1 MAVGNILR
9 LAGPFTGSGTTSLP
23 FGFKVF
29 YPTDVYVAVANNDAE
44 TPSNLTY
51 GTNYSV
57 VINDDQDATPGGT
70 VTLVAPLEVNQ
81 IAVVGSAIP
90 YTQET
95 QMTNYNRFPPEII
108 NTALDRIVIQIQ
120 QLVAQLNRVV
130 KVPETSSSTP
140 EQLISN
146 LFTARNEAVEASQRA
161 EAAATTSKTYA
172 GKVLAFKSAIE
183 AVSNYLAEVQTV
195 AEKINDVVTVSADM
209 DNVRTVA
216 GDHNA
221 INALVQNI
229 KYVRAVS
236 DIVENVVKVATNV
249 TSVQLAAA
257 HREQIDIVAG
267 GIASV
272 KTVADGIDS
281 VTALANKLAELVTI
295 VSHLAAVDTVSADI
309 ASVVK
314 VADGI
319 KEVVAAGASIANINL
334 VAADLANVD
343 TVAGRIEDV
352 SAIAGRLVDLLAAPG
367 QIDTK
372 RDAALKA
379 VASAQESAVQTVQN
393 TAATETSKA
402 QTAIAGVASSGVS
415 AVNEAKSDA
424 LAKID
429 ATVTQA
435 KSDIQA
441 QVTAATTQATT
452 ATQAATTATQKASEA
467 DQSAKD
473 AEALKT
479 AAETAKANAEAS
491 ATTATEQAGIATEKA
506 EALTEA
512 VDTLTAL
519 SNDAV
524 RFTAQEKTDAEKYQ
538 ARKNIAA
545 SSAGE
550 VEALKK
556 QVANLQAQAE
566 GKTFTYETDATEA
579 YAKDVPEGAYPY
591 AAVKNFGGKTIVWN
605 QEGRYE
611 IATIDPCWNP
621 LAHFASSSSVSIGIT
636 AGENSGAS
644 YRLGTRMRA
653 SHKMYVFFDISTDAD
668 NTLALYLNFGGTV
681 ENTGIILQKSKSVHV
696 SRLMTYPATPE
707 YTNFYIYPGGVPSS
721 TSITQNITVSN
732 FCIFDLTRM
741 FGAGNEPTKEEF
753 EAMFPENYYE
763 YNAGELKSAPVN
775 NLKVVG
781 RNLYPE
787 SGVLPAEIKEV
798 FVTDS
803 DGDYVISFDV
813 KDFSV
818 LQTTASVVS
827 AVKNNVKLHTVPTML
842 KKESGVNI
850 TANEVVRPAS
860 YTGRLFAEFKG
871 LTKGMGIFFYLN
883 PTSYAQV
890 NGEVSKVCIEK
901 TNELRA
907 YTPYKES
914 NLPIPDAVK
923 ALEGYGWS
931 AGTAKN
937 WVDWEKKEYH
947 REVAKLDVSKD
958 CTIRLIDAYGNN
970 KRFGLAPKTKIP
982 NPYYPKPQQVGAPIE
997 ASAVY
1002 TIDNPFIATSD
1013 YISVHATSGGS
1024 LDLYFTSA
1032 ANGSALTSIADANN
1046 YIKTINQ
1053 VIYYKLA
1060 EPEIIDISDI
1070 LPDDNLIEVEEG
1082 GTITFENSNGDGFRI
1097 PVPSEIVYQ
1106 KKVTTNE

>member
-29 YPTDVYVAVANNDAE
+29 YPTDVYVAVANNDTE

-70 VTLVAPLEVNQ
+70 VTLITPLEVNQ

-120 QLVAQLNRVV
+120 QLVEQLGRVV

-146 LFTARNEAVEASQRA
+146 LFTARNEAVEASQKA
-161 EAAATTSKTYA
+161 EASATTSKTYA
-172 GKVLAFKSAIE
+172 EKVLAFKSAIE
-183 AVSNYLAEVQTV
+183 AVSNYLTEVQTV
-195 AEKINDVVTVSADM
+195 AEKIADVATVSADM
-209 DNVRTVA
+209 DSVRTVA

-221 INALVQNI
+221 INSLIQNI

-236 DIVENVVKVATNV
+236 DIVDNVVTVATNV

-257 HREQIDIVAG
+257 HREQIDVVAG

-281 VTALANKLAELVTI
+281 VTALADKLAELVTI

-343 TVAGRIEDV
+343 TVAGKIDDV
-352 SAIAGRLVDLLAAPG
+352 SAIAGRLVDLLATPG

-424 LAKID
+424 LTKID

-452 ATQAATTATQKASEA
+452 ATQAATTATQKATEA

-473 AEALKT
+473 AEASKV
-479 AAETAKANAEAS
+479 AAEEAKASAETS

-512 VDTLTAL
+512 MSSLTTL

-566 GKTFTYETDATEA
+566 GKTFTYETDATNA
-579 YAKDVPEGAYPY
+579 YSKDVPDGAYPY
-591 AAVKNFGGKTIVWN
+591 AAVKSFGGKTIVWN
-605 QEGRYE
+605 QQIPNER
-611 IATIDPCWNP
+611 ISFSQTN
-621 LAHFASSSSVSIGIT
+621 ASSIQEDAFAYWQMDVSTQPVKGHQYYIYFNAVGTTDNFKSARVFYGSTNSVQSGTGKVITAENSLNLFRCICTGNVGDEVGCSVS
-636 AGENSGAS
+636 N
-644 YRLGTRMRA
+644 
-653 SHKMYVFFDISTDAD
+653 
-668 NTLALYLNFGGTV
+668 LN
-681 ENTGIILQKSKSVHV
+681 
-696 SRLMTYPATPE
+696 
-707 YTNFYIYPGGVPSS
+707 
-721 TSITQNITVSN
+721 
-732 FCIFDLTRM
+732 IFDLTKM
-741 FGAGNEPTKEEF
+741 FGAGNEPTAEEF
-753 EAMFPENYYE
+753 LQMFPEDYYE
-763 YNAGELKSAPVN
+763 YNTGELKSAPVN
-775 NLKVVG
+775 NLKNIGKNILKVDDE
-781 RNLYPE
+781 LSITTWKQFP
-787 SGVLPAEIKEV
+787 LPFYIAKGET
-798 FVTDS
+798 VTLS
-803 DGDYVISFDV
+803 A
-813 KDFSV
+813 
-818 LQTTASVVS
+818 TVVS
-827 AVKNNVKLHTVPTML
+827 ATATHGVSVLH
-842 KKESGVNI
+842 KVNAEKGGGTWPLTPGKHSVTI
-850 TANEVVRPAS
+850 KALGSANSLRIYAGSNYQTAQGQTLV
-860 YTGRLFAEFKG
+860 
-871 LTKGMGIFFYLN
+871 
-883 PTSYAQV
+883 
-890 NGEVSKVCIEK
+890 
-901 TNELRA
+901 LRDIQLERGA
-907 YTPYKES
+907 TATDYSPYKEE
-914 NLPIPDAVK
+914 NRAIPQAVLN
-923 ALEGYGWS
+923 LEGYGWS

-947 REVAKLDVSKD
+947 KEVASVDLGSIGWGIAPATTAVKERFLAIVNTVKTTTDVTVLPNCLCSRYRSAQWGEVVQINNSDKLIGTLLSGSDHYLGIVDS
-958 CTIRLIDAYGNN
+958 TYSDA
-970 KRFGLAPKTKIP
+970 
-982 NPYYPKPQQVGAPIE
+982 GAFRE
-997 ASAVY
+997 
-1002 TIDNPFIATSD
+1002 
-1013 YISVHATSGGS
+1013 SVKGVI
-1024 LDLYFTSA
+1024 LYHE
-1032 ANGSALTSIADANN
+1032 
-1046 YIKTINQ
+1046 
-1053 VIYYKLA
+1053 LA

-1070 LPDDNLIEVEEG
+1070 LPDDNILEVEEG

-1097 PVPSEIVYQ
+1097 PVPSEVVYQ

>member
-29 YPTDVYVAVANNDAE
+29 YPTDVYVAVANNDTE

-70 VTLVAPLEVNQ
+70 VTLITPLEVNQ
-81 IAVVGSAIP
+81 IAVVGSSIP

-95 QMTNYNRFPPEII
+95 QMTNYNRFPPGII

-120 QLVAQLNRVV
+120 QLVEQLGRVV

-146 LFTARNEAVEASQRA
+146 LFTARNEAVEASQKA
-161 EAAATTSKTYA
+161 EASATTSKTYA
-172 GKVLAFKSAIE
+172 EKVLAFKSAIE
-183 AVSNYLAEVQTV
+183 AVSNYLTEVQTV
-195 AEKINDVVTVSADM
+195 AEKIDDVATVSADM

-221 INALVQNI
+221 INSLIQNI

-236 DIVENVVKVATNV
+236 DIVDNVVTVATNV

-272 KTVADGIDS
+272 KTVADDIDS

-319 KEVVAAGASIANINL
+319 KEVVAAGASIADINL

-343 TVAGRIEDV
+343 TVAGKIEDV

-379 VASAQESAVQTVQN
+379 IASAQESAVQTVQN

-402 QTAIAGVASSGVS
+402 QTAIAGVTSSGVS

-441 QVTAATTQATT
+441 QVTVATTQATT
-452 ATQAATTATQKASEA
+452 AAQAATTSMQKATEA
-467 DQSAKD
+467 DQSAKA
-473 AEALKT
+473 AEASKA
-479 AAETAKANAEAS
+479 AAETAKASAETS
-491 ATTATEQAGIATEKA
+491 AATATEQAGIATEKA

-512 VDTLTAL
+512 MGSLTTL

-524 RFTAQEKTDAEKYQ
+524 RFTAQEKTNAEKYQ

-579 YAKDVPEGAYPY
+579 YSKDVPDGAYPY
-591 AAVKNFGGKTIVWN
+591 AAVKSFGGKTIVWN
-605 QEGRYE
+605 QQIPNER
-611 IATIDPCWNP
+611 ISFSQTN
-621 LAHFASSSSVSIGIT
+621 ASSIQEGPFAYWQMEISTQPVKGHQYYIYFNAVGTTDNFKAARVFYGSTNSVQSGNGKVITAEGSLNLFRCICTGNVGDEVGCSVS
-636 AGENSGAS
+636 N
-644 YRLGTRMRA
+644 
-653 SHKMYVFFDISTDAD
+653 
-668 NTLALYLNFGGTV
+668 LNIV
-681 ENTGIILQKSKSVHV
+681 
-696 SRLMTYPATPE
+696 
-707 YTNFYIYPGGVPSS
+707 
-721 TSITQNITVSN
+721 
-732 FCIFDLTRM
+732 DLTQM

-753 EAMFPENYYE
+753 ETMFSEDYYE

-775 NLKVVG
+775 NLNIIGTNFIDFSKRYNKG
-781 RNLYPE
+781 
-787 SGVLPAEIKEV
+787 SCDFSDGVLSNKTVDTGTTTFVQVQGRVGYENPEILYSTPV
-798 FVTDS
+798 FKAGQHYSCPFVLKHGQALRVKFNGATRDIVFLDS
-803 DGDYVISFDV
+803 IILPNQYRSFVFSFDV
-813 KDFSV
+813 VS
-818 LQTTASVVS
+818 ANPSVVGG
-827 AVKNNVKLHTVPTML
+827 VKIKNLM
-842 KKESGVNI
+842 
-850 TANEVVRPAS
+850 
-860 YTGRLFAEFKG
+860 
-871 LTKGMGIFFYLN
+871 LTKG
-883 PTSYAQV
+883 TS
-890 NGEVSKVCIEK
+890 EK
-901 TNELRA
+901 S
-907 YTPYKES
+907 YSPYKEES
-914 NLPIPDAVK
+914 CAIPQAVLD
-923 ALEGYGWS
+923 LEGYGWS

-947 REVAKLDVSKD
+947 REVGAADLGDFSWDYRSFSTTNIFWQTGNFLTNVAS
-958 CTIRLIDAYGNN
+958 LGNN
-970 KRFGLAPKTKIP
+970 CICAKYKTTDMAGLTEDKTITRP
-982 NPYYPKPQQVGAPIE
+982 TQYWDMNFRV
-997 ASAVY
+997 
-1002 TIDNPFIATSD
+1002 N
-1013 YISVHATSGGS
+1013 
-1024 LDLYFTSA
+1024 
-1032 ANGSALTSIADANN
+1032 IADSSFTDPVAF
-1046 YIKTINQ
+1046 KESLKGTLL
-1053 VIYYKLA
+1053 YYELA
-1060 EPEIIDISDI
+1060 EPEIIDISNI
-1070 LPDDNLIEVEEG
+1070 LPDDNILEVEEG

-1097 PVPSEIVYQ
+1097 PVPFEIVYQ